1 MLDQCPLSAGL
12 PSGVTNQNKTSDE
25 YSSYLK
31 LNSSAECMLQQA
43 ISPYKSN
50 MWFKLCLIAMSL

>member
-1 MLDQCPLSAGL
+1 MLDQCPMPAGL

-25 YSSYLK
+25 YNSYLK

-43 ISPYKSN
+43 ISPY
-50 MWFKLCLIAMSL
+50 

>member
-1 MLDQCPLSAGL
+1 MLDQCPMSAGL

-25 YSSYLK
+25 YNSYLK

-43 ISPYKSN
+43 ISPY
-50 MWFKLCLIAMSL
+50 